1 MLFFILI
8 FASANL
14 MASPFKPQD
23 HEVILELLPQQ
34 TLSNTQKL
42 QQQFNKNPDN
52 LFLAI
57 ELANKYIK
65 LGYQGYAQA
74 VLKKWWNLENIPIS
88 VLLVRIN
95 LYQKQHKFNQA
106 LQDLTKLLTI
116 DKNNTQALL
125 TRAFIYRTQGKY
137 AQALDD
143 CRSLAKLSYAIIATI
158 CHSSIISLQG
168 EAKLAYKNLQ
178 KLTIED
184 SMLKQW
190 ILTEMAQIAE
200 RLGDNIQAEKHFSE
214 AVKIKNQDYYLYNSY
229 ADFLIW
235 NNKSKKLLE
244 LFENLAKNNFALRL
258 RILIARKKLNIS
270 SEQDI
275 KYLQTNFDIE
285 KARNSTLHLAE
296 QARFL
301 LTIEYD
307 LSHAFELA
315 KENWTIQKEPL
326 DAIIY
331 LQLAL
336 ANNKS
341 IPNVVNWIQQNK
353 LEDVRIQSLLEK
365 FE

>member
-57 ELANKYIK
+57 ELANKYIN

-74 VLKKWWNLENIPIS
+74 VLKKWWNLENIPIP
-88 VLLVRIN
+88 VLLLRIN

-106 LQDLTKLLTI
+106 LQDLTKLLSI
-116 DKNNTQALL
+116 DKNNSQALL

-137 AQALDD
+137 AQALQD
-143 CRSLAKLSYAIIATI
+143 CRKLASVIITTI

-178 KLTIED
+178 KIED
-184 SMLKQW
+184 PMLKQW
-190 ILTEMAQIAE
+190 VLTEMAQIAE
-200 RLGDNIQAEKHFSE
+200 RLGNNIQAEKHFSE
-214 AVKIKNQDYYLYNSY
+214 AVKIKNKDYYLYNSY

-235 NNKSKKLLE
+235 NNKPQKVLE
-244 LFENLAKNNFALRL
+244 LFENLANNNPALRL
-258 RILIARKKLNIS
+258 RIVIARKKLNIS
-270 SEQDI
+270 SEADI
-275 KYLQTNFDIE
+275 KYLQANFEIE

-296 QARFL
+296 HARFL
-301 LTIEYD
+301 LTLEQD
-307 LSHAFELA
+307 LSHAFQLA
-315 KENWTIQKEPL
+315 KQNWAIQKEPL

-341 IPNVVNWIQQNK
+341 VPNLVNWIKHNK
-353 LEDVRIQSLLEK
+353 LEDVRIQSLLGK